1 MLNVIRTIIFT
12 LFEIITVVPWGI
24 VCLLIAPLPRKMRYA
39 FTMRWLNIAMWGSRH
54 ILGIKVHIQGQEHLD
69 RSNVILLSKHQSTWE
84 TFFYPTHLRRECC
97 YVFKREL
104 LMVPF
109 FGWGMGLLDMIHINR
124 SKRRDA
130 FEDITRQGKEK
141 LAQGRWIIM
150 FPEGTRMATG
160 TQGVYRSGGIRLA
173 QNTGATII
181 PVAVNSANCW
191 PKKSFVKTPGTIS
204 VSFGPPIFCEG
215 KTIDAISLAVESWI
229 ETEMRRISP
238 TDYKDPWTPRS
249 N

>member
-1 MLNVIRTIIFT
+1 MFNVIRTTVFT
-12 LFEIITVVPWGI
+12 LFELVTVIPWGL
-24 VCLLIAPLPRKMRYA
+24 VCLLIAPLPRKMRYG
-39 FTMRWLNIAMWGSRH
+39 FTMRWLDIAMWGSRH
-54 ILGIKVHIQGQEHLD
+54 ILRIKVEVTGKEYLQ

-84 TFFYPTHLRRECC
+84 TFFYPTCIRRECC

-130 FEDITRQGKEK
+130 FEDVTRQGKIK

-150 FPEGTRMATG
+150 FPEGTRMPTG

-181 PVAVNSANCW
+181 PVAVNSAQCW
-191 PKKSFVKTPGTIS
+191 PKTSFIKRPGTIK
-204 VSFGPPIFCEG
+204 VAFGPPIICDG
-215 KTIDAISLAVESWI
+215 KKTEEITLEVESWI
-229 ETEMRRISP
+229 ETQMRSISP
-238 TDYKDPWTPRS
+238 SDYKEPWTPRS